1 MAKYQ
6 NLINSISSVI
16 RTNGN
21 NEITG
26 QILQDVLKS
35 IVNVVG
41 ANPTYGGVAHPA
53 DNPGTPEG
61 GVVYI
66 ASDEG
71 TYVNFGGL
79 TLADNELAVLVW
91 DGTSWSKESVTYI
104 EDLGDIEEAKQEAL
118 DAIAEAIQ
126 GLNIYYTIETDKGT
140 VKDVQLK
147 DGNGN
152 KLMPRTEAECV
163 EYTDDDGN
171 KKSGEYEF
179 LQLDNVRKSFLN
191 NNREYAYF
199 KKGKYYLPSGALTNS
214 ASGFYTTKIPVL
226 DKKDLKI
233 IFKLNLSSTAC
244 VVLFFD
250 SSKTLIPTLNIAGG
264 TSRNGIPSMVDLSDE
279 IYENVAY
286 VAFSHFGSGEHY
298 AFLTTESNITD
309 VGKSNIRKYVS
320 FPSTG
325 YYTPSGRFTQ
335 SARALNTGF
344 IIIDRSYRFFAFNAN
359 LAGTGALILFKD
371 KEGNIISELTIVGE
385 GATVNKTIDM
395 SLPEYD
401 DAFTLCVSNYD
412 NVYGHYAYY
421 TNSDELDGYIANEEL
436 YGLRKPSS
444 APYQGPN
451 ILIFGDSITDNCA
464 FTIVDDTTT
473 SYRMKDKDVS
483 YTKDGRTINYNKWPK
498 IIKNKIRP
506 FDIRNY
512 ALSGASYK
520 DGTREQGLERQNL
533 SYQIKV
539 ALNDI
544 SNPNNVFPTIG
555 NYEPDIV
562 ILALGTNDQTPN
574 DTPSDAFAKTI
585 FSDGWV
591 DIDATLENLDR
602 TKFCEAAR
610 FAFLSLKRAFPKA
623 LFLCVLPAQKGSTN
637 RNNELNAALR
647 EMAEYHSIRTID
659 ASKEFGILCD
669 FEKSGS
675 VGTYLKDGLHP
686 NDLGQNMYARAI
698 MSFINTYYVD
708 MGAQFDSTY

>member
-1 MAKYQ
+1 MEKVNVYGELNCAEVDGKLARTDQIYDYAKGKYQ
-6 NLINSISSVI
+6 SEINDSVSAA
-16 RTNGN
+16 TQG
-21 NEITG
+21 EIQEAIQQLETTLDD
-26 QILQDVLKS
+26 LQEAEARAV
-35 IVNVVG
+35 
-41 ANPTYGGVAHPA
+41 
-53 DNPGTPEG
+53 
-61 GVVYI
+61 
-66 ASDEG
+66 SDAQAAIGE
-71 TYVNFGGL
+71 
-79 TLADNELAVLVW
+79 
-91 DGTSWSKESVTYI
+91 SKE
-104 EDLGDIEEAKQEAL
+104 DAL
-118 DAIAEAIQ
+118 DAIEEAIE
-126 GLNIYYTIETDKGT
+126 GLEVHYDIETDKGAT
-140 VKDVQLK
+140 KDVQLK
-147 DGNGN
+147 DGQGN
-152 KLMPRTEAECV
+152 KLMPKTDAEVV
-163 EYTDDDGN
+163 EFTDDDDN
-171 KKSGEYEF
+171 KKSGEYKF

-199 KKGKYYLPSGALTNS
+199 RQGKYYLPSGALTNS
-214 ASGFYTTKIPVL
+214 ANGFYTTKIPVL

-233 IFKLNLSSTAC
+233 IFKLNMASAGC
-244 VVLFFD
+244 AVLFFD
-250 SSKTLIPTLNIAGG
+250 SSKTLISTLNISGG

-279 IYENVAY
+279 IYDDVAY
-286 VAFSHFGSGEHY
+286 VAFSHYGSGEHY
-298 AFLTTESNITD
+298 AFLTAESNITD
-309 VGKSNIRKYVS
+309 VGKLNIRKYVS

-325 YYTPSGRFTQ
+325 YYQPSGAFTS

-359 LAGTGALILFKD
+359 LSDKGAVILFKD
-371 KEGNIISELTIVGE
+371 KEGNIISALTIIGE
-385 GATVNKTIDM
+385 GKAVDKTIDL

-401 DAFTLCVSNYD
+401 EAFTLCVSNYN

-444 APYQGPN
+444 APYQGAN

-464 FTIVDDTTT
+464 FTIVDGKTT
-473 SYRMKDKDVS
+473 SYIMKDKDVS
-483 YTKDGRTINYNKWPK
+483 YTKDGRTIKYNKWPK
-498 IIKNKIRP
+498 IINNKIRP

-520 DGTREQGLERQNL
+520 DSNREQGFERQNL

-637 RNNELNAALR
+637 RNNELNAALK
-647 EMAEYHSIRTID
+647 EMAEYHSIRTVD